1 MFILREAAIRKMSKK
16 PNDVKKPE
24 ASNAEAEVKTEKISD
39 SELPETEETVI
50 DEEMDPIDAL
60 NKEVEE
66 LNKQLAA
73 SRNDLLRAYADTD
86 NTRKRLIKE
95 ADTAKKYRFQS
106 AALELLPVL
115 DNMNMALAAQPESDE
130 AATFVKGFEMIRT
143 QLENVLQNEG
153 VKEIEALNQ
162 PFDANLMQALMT
174 EKKEGVE
181 PGIVIE
187 VLQKGYKL
195 KDRMLRPA
203 LVKVSE

>member
-1 MFILREAAIRKMSKK
+1 MFILKEAAIKKMSKK
-16 PNDVKKPE
+16 PEDVKKQT
-24 ASNAEAEVKTEKISD
+24 AESADAKTEPVND
-39 SELPETEETVI
+39 EELPVVEEDVVVE
-50 DEEMDPIDAL
+50 EEMDPIDAL

-115 DNMNMALAAQPESDE
+115 DNMNMALSAKPESDE

-143 QLENVLQNEG
+143 QLENVLHNEG
-153 VKEIEALNQ
+153 VKEIDALNQ